1 MIESPEGVDRGR
13 FLYSKYKQSITN
25 FCVDRKEMYFDSKV
39 HKSLTN
45 RTKIIDDVIN
55 LVFPQNAGF
64 IAEIAMPIVRKRW
77 REINSFVRKYFE
89 AEPLITFTAVGGT
102 PEDNAKNRSMLVNR
116 NFVSTNFRR
125 DCFRWMIDSAARYGS
140 YVTFTQYA
148 EQTGQTLGKKTI
160 YDPNA
165 LNPYQRSYTQARKQN
180 ARTYP
185 VHVLNYFCDPEKT
198 PYCKGSYEGI
208 IDRWPISYLHSLL
221 NDENYIRENILKI
234 IEKCKEGT
242 TDAHW
247 YGGTGEG
254 ELKDYSR
261 ENVDVSRMFSTL
273 PFKGNEDDATEYAI
287 EFIDNEIVKINESG
301 LDDNERPISTASL
314 LNRPNV
320 WWGNSDVEDIIP
332 HQNISNWLYN
342 TSFENT
348 MKLMDSVTMY
358 PRGAIDLADWNNRHQ
373 MGGLVPYDG
382 NQKPSDM
389 MHQFQRKDTSLN
401 NVDWMIREIKQSTQE
416 SSPIVNMQNKY
427 NEGGLNNST
436 LGAAQMVASI
446 GEILQFDMMN
456 NFQYG
461 LLHIGEVSANILEI
475 MLDEQFTL
483 PANKQYKVME
493 KHQIMGE
500 FDGIVESSLTL
511 NDQTQFANQTNR
523 LTQMLNWAGTG
534 RPEFNNINY
543 SRLIKDVL
551 KSGNKWYSNEDD
563 YYQEQPQQQQPIGPA
578 GMQPPQQS
586 QPQQPQ
592 MAGAQ

>member
-1 MIESPEGVDRGR
+1 
-13 FLYSKYKQSITN
+13 
-25 FCVDRKEMYFDSKV
+25 
-39 HKSLTN
+39 
-45 RTKIIDDVIN
+45 
-55 LVFPQNAGF
+55 
-64 IAEIAMPIVRKRW
+64 
-77 REINSFVRKYFE
+77 
-89 AEPLITFTAVGGT
+89 
-102 PEDNAKNRSMLVNR
+102 
-116 NFVSTNFRR
+116 
-125 DCFRWMIDSAARYGS
+125 
-140 YVTFTQYA
+140 
-148 EQTGQTLGKKTI
+148 
-160 YDPNA
+160 
-165 LNPYQRSYTQARKQN
+165 
-180 ARTYP
+180 
-185 VHVLNYFCDPEKT
+185 
-198 PYCKGSYEGI
+198 
-208 IDRWPISYLHSLL
+208 
-221 NDENYIRENILKI
+221 
-234 IEKCKEGT
+234 
-242 TDAHW
+242 
-247 YGGTGEG
+247 
-254 ELKDYSR
+254 
-261 ENVDVSRMFSTL
+261 
-273 PFKGNEDDATEYAI
+273 
-287 EFIDNEIVKINESG
+287 
-301 LDDNERPISTASL
+301 
-314 LNRPNV
+314 
-320 WWGNSDVEDIIP
+320 
-332 HQNISNWLYN
+332 
-342 TSFENT
+342 

-382 NQKPSDM
+382 NQKPSDSM
-389 MHQFQRKDTSLN
+389 YQFQRKDTSLN

-475 MLDEQFTL
+475 MLDEEFTL
-483 PANKQYKVME
+483 PVNKEYKVME
-493 KHQIMGE
+493 KHRIMGE

-578 GMQPPQQS
+578 GMQPQQQL